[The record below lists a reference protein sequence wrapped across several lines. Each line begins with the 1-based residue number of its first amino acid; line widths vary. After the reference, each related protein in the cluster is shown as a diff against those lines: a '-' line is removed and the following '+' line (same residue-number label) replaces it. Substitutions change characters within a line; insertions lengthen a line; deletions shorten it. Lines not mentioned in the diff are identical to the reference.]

1 MHPAG
6 RGARHVKNQRTG
18 TMQTPTRHNQPPLA
32 AIAIRQVEK
41 STGASR
47 NAFEQ
52 AAALKELGCRVVI
65 LTERGKP
72 ELAERAGARLVRLP
86 RWPFKGAFRRFWF
99 NRRVQAWCK
108 RHHPDL
114 LISHG
119 DVESNDVIYMHNSVH
134 LASQRIHGREL
145 PKKHEVAAIHDHVLT
160 QGRFKRVAV
169 NSQMM
174 ADDFK
179 ARYGIGDD
187 KLEVSYPGYDPE
199 QFNPAN
205 ARRGRQAMRDS
216 LGVSE
221 NDYLI
226 GLVTSGNFKKRN
238 VAAFVEIAA
247 LLNERLPKRCRF
259 LVVGKDNASPYQR
272 QAETLGIGERF
283 IWQTTVPDVHRLYGA
298 LDVFVLPAHIEEFGR
313 VALEAMACATP
324 VVLSDWVGSSEL
336 VRDRFPH
343 LVLKADND
351 AWATRIEALLLE
363 PDHEALGNQLAEL
376 ASAYSHQHQYE
387 KLKTSFRSLR
397 AN

>member
-1 MHPAG
+1 MHPARHGAG
-6 RGARHVKNQRTG
+6 RVTISKE
-18 TMQTPTRHNQPPLA
+18 TMQTPTQQNQPPLA

-52 AAALKELGCRVVI
+52 AAALKELGYRVVI
-65 LTERGKP
+65 LAERGKP
-72 ELAERAGARLVRLP
+72 ELAERSGARLVRLP

-114 LISHG
+114 LVSHG
-119 DVESNDVIYMHNSVH
+119 DAESNDVIYMHNCVH

-145 PKKHEVAAIHDHVLT
+145 PQKHEVAAIHDHVLT

-179 ARYGIGDD
+179 ARYGIGED
-187 KLEVSYPGYDPE
+187 KLEISYPGYDPE
-199 QFNPAN
+199 QFNPTN
-205 ARRGRQAMRDS
+205 ARHNREAMRDS
-216 LGVSE
+216 LGLGE
-221 NDYLI
+221 DDYLI

-247 LLNERLPKRCRF
+247 LLEARLPKRCQF
-259 LVVGKDNASPYQR
+259 LIVGKDDASPYQR
-272 QAETLGIGERF
+272 QAEKLGMGERF
-283 IWQTTVPDVHRLYGA
+283 IWRTTVPDVHRLYGA

-324 VVLSDWVGSSEL
+324 VVLSTWVGAAEL
-336 VRDRFPH
+336 IRDDFTN
-343 LVLKADND
+343 LVMDGDNN
-351 AWATRIEALLLE
+351 AWAARIEAVLLE
-363 PDHEALGNQLAEL
+363 PGRKALGNQLAEL

-387 KLKTSFRSLR
+387 KLKISFRALHT
-397 AN
+397 N